1 MTDADEQ
8 SGGDDT
14 LQRRFAELQSKYQ
27 RALEEIE
34 TLQRD
39 SEAMHSIGIYQYMHP
54 LQNAVAYQD
63 ALAEIRSEIKKH
75 VLAGSAI
82 ESSTR
87 FAFDNSLAKGRKMTA
102 DLAKIMLR
110 REAYSD
116 AAATDLAVVRQWP
129 DTPWAPDAALDLAR
143 AMVGMKES
151 REACGVL
158 TEIDSHYPKA
168 SAQVHTG
175 ADQVRSEAGCAAG

>member
-82 ESSTR
+82 ESST
-87 FAFDNSLAKGRKMTA
+87 
-102 DLAKIMLR
+102 
-110 REAYSD
+110 
-116 AAATDLAVVRQWP
+116 
-129 DTPWAPDAALDLAR
+129 
-143 AMVGMKES
+143 
-151 REACGVL
+151 
-158 TEIDSHYPKA
+158 
-168 SAQVHTG
+168 
-175 ADQVRSEAGCAAG
+175 

>member
-1 MTDADEQ
+1 LEQ
-8 SGGDDT
+8 ASPPP
-14 LQRRFAELQSKYQ
+14 QASLQSAPSSQ
-27 RALEEIE
+27 APPPP
-34 TLQRD
+34 
-39 SEAMHSIGIYQYMHP
+39 P
-54 LQNAVAYQD
+54 LDAPA
-63 ALAEIRSEIKKH
+63 ALAAARQAYN
-75 VLAGSAI
+75 AGDYAAAETGFRDI
-82 ESSTR
+82 IDR
-87 FAFDNSLAKGRKMTA
+87 FGDTPRGLEARYF
-102 DLAKIMLR
+102 LAKIQLR

-143 AMVGMKES
+143 AMIGMKEA

-168 SAQVHTG
+168 SAQVRTG